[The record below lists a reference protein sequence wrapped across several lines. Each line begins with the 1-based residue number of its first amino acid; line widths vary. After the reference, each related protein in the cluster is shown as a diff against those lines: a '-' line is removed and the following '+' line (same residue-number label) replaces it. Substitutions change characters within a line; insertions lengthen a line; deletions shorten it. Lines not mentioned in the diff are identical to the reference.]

1 MRSFR
6 SNRQNR
12 LSLVWESLFLQGH
25 SKLKNINQS
34 SRAKD
39 SENIYSFSPNIV
51 KIWLKEE
58 IVMKNAMDY
67 AKFFLKQED
76 DKIANTMDGNMKLQK
91 LLSFANMISIAKYG
105 HPLFAEPVLAYEN
118 GFVVESV
125 RQRYKNDYAGL
136 KNDSGEFNPDFSE
149 EEYRILNDTL
159 GIFGRLQAKELSN
172 LSHEFSSWKKAYE
185 KGFSNGFHYKES
197 SEVDFSSE
205 EEDLSRIRAV
215 IGAYEKEKNTPFRKE
230 VINGSTFYI
239 PYEFYSDE
247 LMRKLELFSM
257 ECSEDSYTVTYNG
270 EELVVY

>member
-1 MRSFR
+1 
-6 SNRQNR
+6 
-12 LSLVWESLFLQGH
+12 
-25 SKLKNINQS
+25 
-34 SRAKD
+34 
-39 SENIYSFSPNIV
+39 
-51 KIWLKEE
+51 
-58 IVMKNAMDY
+58 MKNAMDY

-257 ECSEDSYTVTYNG
+257 ECPEDSYTVTYNG

>member
-125 RQRYKNDYAGL
+125 R
-136 KNDSGEFNPDFSE
+136 
-149 EEYRILNDTL
+149 
-159 GIFGRLQAKELSN
+159 
-172 LSHEFSSWKKAYE
+172 
-185 KGFSNGFHYKES
+185 
-197 SEVDFSSE
+197 
-205 EEDLSRIRAV
+205 
-215 IGAYEKEKNTPFRKE
+215 
-230 VINGSTFYI
+230 
-239 PYEFYSDE
+239 
-247 LMRKLELFSM
+247 
-257 ECSEDSYTVTYNG
+257 
-270 EELVVY
+270 